1 MPTFNIVDEAIIDSD
16 PITVFQAI
24 LNELSGTTH
33 WWMPYSESTFRG
45 NTKTINQPGAI
56 IDIIIH
62 STITSRFS
70 ERFIDITANKRIQVE
85 IFEGDFLGNSEW
97 TFETIDSKTKV
108 KYHWNATTNRLLF
121 TLLSPFVN
129 IGKLHSEIMQ
139 QGFKAL
145 NHFLNQ
151 A

>member
-1 MPTFNIVDEAIIDSD
+1 MPTFNIVDEAVIDSD

-24 LNELSGTTH
+24 FNELSGVTH
-33 WWMPYSESTFRG
+33 WWMPHSESTFRG
-45 NTKTINQPGAI
+45 NTTTINQPGAI
-56 IDIIIH
+56 IDSTIH
-62 STITSRFS
+62 STVTSRFS
-70 ERFIDITANKRIQVE
+70 ERFIDITPNKRIQVE

-97 TFETIDSKTKV
+97 IFEPIDSKTKV
-108 KYHWNATTNRLLF
+108 KYHWNARTNRLLF

-129 IGKLHSEIMQ
+129 IRKLHSEIMQ